1 MSSEPRGVH
10 SAESLQVVT
19 LPLFVSQSSQS
30 CVIAL
35 DVSKVSSIVRITTSD
50 IFCFKTRA
58 DVAASRHNQNYLR
71 RFRRCVLK
79 TFADDA
85 VHFCVTK
92 D

>member
-1 MSSEPRGVH
+1 MRSEPRGVH

-19 LPLFVSQSSQS
+19 PPFFVSQS

-35 DVSKVSSIVRITTSD
+35 DVSKVSSIVHIITSD
-50 IFCFKTRA
+50 FFCFKTSA
-58 DVAASRHNQNYLR
+58 DVAATRHNQNYLC

-79 TFADDA
+79 IFADDA